1 MGKALQFIKD
11 WMLPVAIVTGLTV
24 CLCLHG
30 LPGAE
35 RVETV
40 FSAFARRVQP
50 VMIALML
57 FLQFSKISPRDLTF
71 HRWHLALLLLQAA
84 LFTALTLLAARMD
97 LSEARIGVECAAL
110 CLICPTAAAAG
121 VITYKL
127 GGNLSSSVTFV
138 VLDNLLASVLIPLLV
153 PLIHPAGDV
162 AFLQGFFRI
171 ARRVFP
177 ILVLPLLAAWTVRYT
192 SPHLQEAL
200 EKRIGW
206 AFYVWGIC
214 LTLAIYLAT
223 EALLHSGISL
233 QGALLIAGVALACTL
248 VQFLTGRLAGKPYG
262 HMESVTAGQALGQ
275 KNTGFLI
282 WIAYTMMTPVTAVSG
297 GLYSIFQNLFNSWE
311 LYERRKGG
319 SF

>member
-1 MGKALQFIKD
+1 MAKILVNNSG
-11 WMLPVAIVTGLTV
+11 P
-24 CLCLHG
+24 LHG
-30 LPGAE
+30 E
-35 RVETV
+35 
-40 FSAFARRVQP
+40 
-50 VMIALML
+50 
-57 FLQFSKISPRDLTF
+57 
-71 HRWHLALLLLQAA
+71 
-84 LFTALTLLAARMD
+84 
-97 LSEARIGVECAAL
+97 
-110 CLICPTAAAAG
+110 
-121 VITYKL
+121 
-127 GGNLSSSVTFV
+127 
-138 VLDNLLASVLIPLLV
+138 VLISG
-153 PLIHPAGDV
+153 AKNS
-162 AFLQGFFRI
+162 
-171 ARRVFP
+171 
-177 ILVLPLLAAWTVRYT
+177 VLPLLAAWAVRYT